1 MPNSAPT
8 EQTREE
14 KELAITVV
22 TLSFWGMVILFG
34 VVAGLF
40 LLDIIPTDHGVIIGV
55 VLLAIAGL
63 NYLLMKIMVGKMEAD
78 LENEER
84 S

>member
-1 MPNSAPT
+1 MT

-22 TLSFWGMVILFG
+22 VLSFWGMVILFG

-40 LLDIIPTDHGVIIGV
+40 LLDIIPSGNGVLIGLC
-55 VLLAIAGL
+55 LLAAAGF
-63 NYLLMKIMVGKMEAD
+63 NYVLMRVMVGKMEAD
-78 LENEER
+78 LDASE
-84 S
+84 

>member
-1 MPNSAPT
+1 MT
-8 EQTREE
+8 QQTRAE

-40 LLDIIPTDHGVIIGV
+40 LLDIIPSGNGVLIGVI
-55 VLLAIAGL
+55 LLAVAGF
-63 NYLLMKIMVGKMEAD
+63 NYLLMKVMVRKMEAD
-78 LENEER
+78 LGASED
-84 S
+84 